1 VHVRA
6 HAGRDAARR
15 NAVAQEF
22 YVETYRPAY
31 PDGGIHVRVHTGR
44 DYGTDYLSPGMTS
57 VWHVRHVRTKEA
69 AIAAVIER
77 AAGKNVT
84 VSQVF

>member
-1 VHVRA
+1 MTR
-6 HAGRDAARR
+6 
-15 NAVAQEF
+15 EF

-31 PDGGIHVRVHTGR
+31 PEHGIHVRVHTSR
-44 DYGTDYLSPGMTS
+44 DYGTDHLSPGMTS
-57 VWHVRHVRTKEA
+57 VWHVSHVRTKEE